1 MKKIISALVLTAI
14 MLSSILAI
22 VPIAA
27 AEETTTGK
35 NNVLFN
41 PRNDQMAGKGPAFY
55 YDFHLFDYD
64 IGQYPMNEIVKP
76 DGSVGYQGTRPYM
89 LRSKNAAGG
98 SATPIDGL
106 FDTYTTAYNSFGA
119 DDALAVVTD
128 KDGNTYDFDA
138 WLGISIRDT
147 AVVDSFAFY
156 TVNESTK
163 DGKLLIEEL
172 TLFGAVVDPT
182 LHTYAPNSWF
192 RMTDTIKNVQAT
204 STADGKYAVV
214 TGDLYMPYEV
224 DYLFLA
230 FNIEGDGGG
239 DYVCV
244 EIELY
249 EDSDSYIDIEDLNTA
264 LLTETLA
271 LAEAALANE
280 KGYTAD
286 SYAELSIA
294 YERAKV
300 IASKDRT
307 NQKAIDNVTT
317 SLYEAITALVPVTD
331 ASELIAALDSY
342 KELAETDYTTS
353 TWTAFVAARDAAN
366 ALIGSG
372 NVSEAS
378 IAENLAALKGA
389 AEALVPRASAE
400 NISAVQ
406 AKIDEAGEITEDEYT
421 SKSYTELRV
430 AMRDVNLILKKNAD
444 DISVA
449 ECEAAVK
456 SIEDAI
462 AALQKKADREALQAV
477 LDAALAID
485 SKEYTTAS
493 YAALAAAI
501 ADTEAFL
508 SGMANNATAQEAEAL
523 AAAIEA
529 AKAALVK
536 LGDFTALDA
545 KIAELEA
552 LVSTEY
558 TAESW
563 KTLTDAI
570 AAAKAL
576 KNAGAAQADVDAAL
590 AAIVAAADALAKPA
604 ATEEVTEPVAQS
616 GCGGVV
622 SVSAVVLVAT
632 LGFGV
637 TVLKRK

>member
-1 MKKIISALVLTAI
+1 MKKIIAVLILTAI
-14 MLSSILAI
+14 MLSSLLTI

-27 AEETTTGK
+27 EEATTEK
-35 NNVLFN
+35 NNVLYN

-55 YDFHLFDYD
+55 YDFHLFDFD
-64 IGQYPMNEIVKP
+64 IGQYPMNEVVKP
-76 DGSVGYQGTRPYM
+76 DGSIGYQGTRPYM
-89 LRSKNAAGG
+89 LRSKNAASG

-156 TVNESTK
+156 TVNETTRG
-163 DGKLLIEEL
+163 DKLLIEEL

-249 EDSDSYIDIEDLNTA
+249 EDSDSYIDIEDLNTS

-271 LAEAALANE
+271 LAETALANE

-286 SYAELSIA
+286 SFAALSVA
-294 YERAKV
+294 YERAKI

-317 SLYEAITALVPVTD
+317 GLYEAIVALVPVAD

-342 KELAETDYTTS
+342 KDLVAADYTTS
-353 TWTAFVAARDAAN
+353 SWNTFATARDAATT
-366 ALIGSG
+366 LINSG

-378 IAENLAALKGA
+378 ITENLAALKGA
-389 AEALVPRASAE
+389 AEGLELKATAEMIAAIKAKVEEAGALDADLYTTKTITALRVTMRDANIITNGDLD
-400 NISAVQ
+400 NISVKQ
-406 AKIDEAGEITEDEYT
+406 Y
-421 SKSYTELRV
+421 
-430 AMRDVNLILKKNAD
+430 
-444 DISVA
+444 
-449 ECEAAVK
+449 EAAIK
-456 SIEDAI
+456 TIDDAI
-462 AALQKKADREALQAV
+462 AALKEKADFAALQAV
-477 LDAALAID
+477 LDEATAIDAKAYTAASYEALA
-485 SKEYTTAS
+485 T
-493 YAALAAAI
+493 AI
-501 ADTEAFL
+501 ADMTAFL
-508 SGMANNATAQEAEAL
+508 AGNEDNATFEEGDAL
-523 AAAIEA
+523 SAALNA

-563 KTLTDAI
+563 KALTDAI

-576 KNAGAAQADVDAAL
+576 NKADATQADVDAAL
-590 AAIVAAADALAKPA
+590 AAITVAADALAKPA
-604 ATEEVTEPVAQS
+604 ATDDVTEPAAQS

-622 SVSAVVLVAT
+622 SVSTVVLVAT